1 MPLLSV
7 ICGAYNIAS
16 EPVAEKSIESLLAQS
31 FRDFEIIICND
42 GSTDATDELLRRYAK
57 QDSRIRIIKN
67 EKNQGLAYS
76 LNRCLSLA
84 NGSYIARH
92 DFDDISLN
100 TRFEKQI
107 YYLEEHGDIDILGV
121 AVALFDENGIF
132 DEEYFPALVRAEDF
146 LYTSPYKHGTVIFKK
161 DSLISAGGYR
171 VAPET
176 VRTEDYELFM
186 RMCAMGYKGANLM
199 EILYLFKEDTA
210 AKSRRKY
217 KYRIDEAWVR
227 ARGFFSLGLIP
238 RGIPY
243 IIKPLIVGLMP
254 RALVAHVQKKRREK
268 WRRYGQKRI

>member
-16 EPVAEKSIESLLAQS
+16 EPVAEQSIESLLAQS

-42 GSTDATDELLRRYAK
+42 GSTDATDELLCRYAK
-57 QDSRIRIIKN
+57 QDSRIKIIKN
-67 EKNQGLAYS
+67 EKNRGLAYS
-76 LNRCLSLA
+76 LNKCLSLA

-92 DFDDISLN
+92 DFDDISLS

-107 YYLEEHGDIDILGV
+107 YYLEEHGDIDILGT
-121 AVALFDENGIF
+121 AVALFDEKGIF
-132 DEEYFPALVRAEDF
+132 DEEYFPALVMAEDF
-146 LYTSPYKHGTVIFKK
+146 LYTSPYKHGTVVFRRGV
-161 DSLISAGGYR
+161 LLSAGGYR

-176 VRTEDYELFM
+176 IRTEDYELFM

-217 KYRIDEAWVR
+217 KYRIDEARVR
-227 ARGFFSLGLIP
+227 ARGFFALGLMP

-243 IIKPLIVGLMP
+243 VIKPLIVGLMP
-254 RALVAHVQKKRREK
+254 RALITHVQRKRREK
-268 WRRYGQKRI
+268 GRKYGHEEI